1 MNNNQLLKKLEEYP
15 TIKTKFIEL
24 IEFLERENLELADEA
39 EMLMRNTIDGMG
51 KNLLETWAKNQ
62 EKTKSKKFNEK
73 GLPKHRKKN
82 SIGLPLMGK

>member
-62 EKTKSKKFNEK
+62 EKTKSKKFVVVK
-73 GLPKHRKKN
+73 T
-82 SIGLPLMGK
+82 